1 MDTHALRADMV
12 LGIPLFDEA
21 HEALAEQI
29 NLLLNGQDAEFDAH
43 LAGLVECLEDDFR
56 VEEELMDAIDY
67 PATRSHREQ
76 HARVLATLH
85 GLAPGDIE
93 GGRKVAALI
102 LPWFQMHLATADTAL
117 AIALQM
123 AGRAHSEQAAQPA
136 MAAKPGASDTHE
148 AVPAARLTPRRRPI
162 PHLS

>member
-1 MDTHALRADMV
+1 MDTNALSADMV

-29 NLLLNGQDAEFDAH
+29 TVLLNGPDADFAAN
-43 LAGLVECLEDDFR
+43 LALLVECLEDDFR
-56 VEEELMDAIDY
+56 VEEQLMDAIDY

-85 GLAPGDIE
+85 GLAPGDID

-102 LPWFQMHLATADTAL
+102 LPWFQVHLATADTAL
-117 AIALQM
+117 AIALQI
-123 AGRAHSEQAAQPA
+123 AGRAQGAPA
-136 MAAKPGASDTHE
+136 GQDD
-148 AVPAARLTPRRRPI
+148 VPAARLTPRRRAA